1 MWQGFQE
8 FWRRL
13 KFIIKKELLVTLKDP
28 RTRTVLFLPVIMQS
42 MLFGYAATF
51 NLDTVP
57 YACLDQSRSAYST
70 DFIARVEGSGV
81 FQRKLTLV
89 STSEIA
95 QAIDSEK
102 AMLVLNIPADFA
114 DKLADGQQAQV
125 QVITDGRNS
134 STSGIAAG
142 YINNIVSEYNV
153 QLNGGKAPL
162 KLETISWYNPN
173 LITRWMFL
181 PALIPMMCI
190 AQVLM
195 LAGLSVARERENGT
209 FDQLL
214 VTPLSPGM
222 IMIGKAIPPILI
234 GLVQA
239 SFALIIICFWFKI
252 KLVGSLFTLYALLLA
267 FMMSC
272 VGIGLSISAVSKNMQ
287 QVMVYCFMAMIP
299 IQLLSGTT
307 TPIRNMPEIL
317 QYATLLNPLRFA
329 TEAVRRIFLEG
340 SSLTTI
346 FYAIWPLLLI
356 TAVTMP
362 LAAWMFRNKL
372 T

>member
-1 MWQGFQE
+1 MLAKLRE
-8 FWRRL
+8 LLRKI
-13 KFIIKKELLVTLKDP
+13 KFVVQKELLVTIKDP
-28 RTRTVLFLPVIMQS
+28 RTRIVLFVPVIMQS
-42 MLFGYAATF
+42 ILFGYGATF

-57 YACLDQSRSAYST
+57 YAVLDQSRSAYST
-70 DFIARVEGSGV
+70 EFIANVEGSGV
-81 FQRKLTLV
+81 FQRKLTLN

-95 QAIDSEK
+95 TAIDSEA
-102 AMLVLNIPADFA
+102 AMLVLNIPQNFA
-114 DKLADGQQAQV
+114 DKLANGEQAQV

-142 YINNIVSEYNV
+142 YANNIVSDYNV
-153 QLNGGKAPL
+153 QLNGGK
-162 KLETISWYNPN
+162 KLLAFDTIAWYNPN

-214 VTPLSPGM
+214 VTPLSPAI
-222 IMIGKAIPPILI
+222 IMIGKAVPPILI

-252 KLVGSLFTLYALLLA
+252 KLVGSLFTLYVLLLA

-307 TPIRNMPEIL
+307 TPIRNMPEVL

-329 TEAVRRIFLEG
+329 TEAVRRVFLEG
-340 SSLTTI
+340 SSLATI
-346 FYAIWPLLLI
+346 SYAILPLLLI

-362 LAAWMFRNKL
+362 LAAWLFKNKL